1 MKVISI
7 GDLVIDYYYKNGKVV
22 GINGGMSSHNIIANI
37 SKMGLNTAVA
47 GACGNDKQGLVAIK
61 SLEDLKI
68 VTKNIKVIEGV
79 ATRTFHVSYYDDKK
93 YESKKRCPICNNKRW
108 YEESLID
115 TEDIINYVQDDDVL
129 VVDNLNDK
137 NEYIIKKLKNRKM
150 LDLGQYFEFENMN
163 LDKIKDKITNRFDI
177 INVNKRVEDYFKTK
191 YNIDNLYILFKPKL
205 LIVTYGKKGSKFISD
220 DINVFKT
227 LDNFSEEVDATG
239 AGDAFFATFI
249 SEYIKNNFIVDNN
262 FIDKTYEKAI
272 KLTSKVVTKFGSRGH
287 IQPLYK
293 IKSVDDNCICQTFDV
308 ITRKQI
314 KRCSININNLET
326 RIINALK
333 TVAYEKIKNINWNN
347 INNAIFIGTGGSFAA
362 AAFAAKVINNVYG
375 INSVALYPRDVKYRN
390 NSNVDSV
397 FMFSYSG
404 LTNDLYTATNLIDND
419 KKYIITKGEVQ
430 KIVIEKSIPKNNII
444 SYRSST
450 NKGKEKGFLS
460 FEGSLVPSCIFLQL
474 YLKNNKELNI
484 IDFIKKRIN
493 YWKGFFNDF
502 VNNNNFFELGESYN
516 VFTGDFT
523 TSATIDLESK
533 IIESGIFNCLVHEKK
548 NFSHGRFV
556 NYEHLSSKKNIYF
569 KQKNSS
575 VYEIKL
581 LSYLSNGNNLI
592 IESAFDGILCE
603 FDLLI
608 ASQYLVYSISNKLNI
623 DISKPSYS
631 EDAMEIYF
639 YKGEI

>member
-1 MKVISI
+1 M
-7 GDLVIDYYYKNGKVV
+7 
-22 GINGGMSSHNIIANI
+22 
-37 SKMGLNTAVA
+37 
-47 GACGNDKQGLVAIK
+47 
-61 SLEDLKI
+61 
-68 VTKNIKVIEGV
+68 
-79 ATRTFHVSYYDDKK
+79 
-93 YESKKRCPICNNKRW
+93 
-108 YEESLID
+108 
-115 TEDIINYVQDDDVL
+115 
-129 VVDNLNDK
+129 
-137 NEYIIKKLKNRKM
+137 
-150 LDLGQYFEFENMN
+150 
-163 LDKIKDKITNRFDI
+163 
-177 INVNKRVEDYFKTK
+177 
-191 YNIDNLYILFKPKL
+191 
-205 LIVTYGKKGSKFISD
+205 
-220 DINVFKT
+220 
-227 LDNFSEEVDATG
+227 
-239 AGDAFFATFI
+239 
-249 SEYIKNNFIVDNN
+249 
-262 FIDKTYEKAI
+262 
-272 KLTSKVVTKFGSRGH
+272 
-287 IQPLYK
+287 
-293 IKSVDDNCICQTFDV
+293 
-308 ITRKQI
+308 
-314 KRCSININNLET
+314 
-326 RIINALK
+326 
-333 TVAYEKIKNINWNN
+333 
-347 INNAIFIGTGGSFAA
+347 
-362 AAFAAKVINNVYG
+362 
-375 INSVALYPRDVKYRN
+375 
-390 NSNVDSV
+390 
-397 FMFSYSG
+397 
-404 LTNDLYTATNLIDND
+404 
-419 KKYIITKGEVQ
+419 Q